1 MNVVRYITI
10 FIILTTIGILYDR
23 YVKKFFPDEE
33 LDKHNLVRKYLL
45 NEGESLTGK
54 PILWL
59 HIEVVARLLA
69 WDEARNSD
77 GAQRRQAAG
86 LAIQSKAE

>member
-54 PILWL
+54 TYTL
-59 HIEVVARLLA
+59 VAY
-69 WDEARNSD
+69 
-77 GAQRRQAAG
+77 
-86 LAIQSKAE
+86 